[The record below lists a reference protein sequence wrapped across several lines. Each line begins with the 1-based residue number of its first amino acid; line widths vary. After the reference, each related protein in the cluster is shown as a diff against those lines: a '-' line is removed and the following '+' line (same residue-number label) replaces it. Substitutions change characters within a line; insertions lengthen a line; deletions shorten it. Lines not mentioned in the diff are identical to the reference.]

1 MQRGSLGGSILS
13 RSKAKERSGMS
24 PQSRL
29 VAGIVLIIVP
39 TVEIGGASILSL
51 LIADPAYA
59 QNDLRQDLWRAGHA
73 HAGVWLVLS
82 LVALR
87 YVDEATLSEGMR
99 WVVRLAFPV
108 AAVLMALAFFLSVLS
123 PEATEPNAM
132 INLAYVAGLLLAVG
146 LLVLGVGLIRGR
158 KTASEPT

>member
-1 MQRGSLGGSILS
+1 MS
-13 RSKAKERSGMS
+13 SK
-24 PQSRL
+24 SRL
-29 VAGIVLIIVP
+29 VAGILLLVVV
-39 TVEIGGASILSL
+39 TVEFGGVSILSL
-51 LIADPAYA
+51 LIADPSYA

-99 WVVRLAFPV
+99 WVVRLAFPA

-132 INLAYVAGLLLAVG
+132 IYLAYVGGVVLAVG

-158 KTASEPT
+158 TTSREIT

>member
-1 MQRGSLGGSILS
+1 
-13 RSKAKERSGMS
+13 MS

-51 LIADPAYA
+51 LIADPAYV
-59 QNDLRQDLWRAGHA
+59 QNELRQDLWRAGHA

-99 WVVRLAFPV
+99 WVVRLAFPA
-108 AAVLMALAFFLSVLS
+108 AAVLMALGFFLSVLS
-123 PEATEPNAM
+123 EEATEPNAL
-132 INLAYVAGLLLAVG
+132 IYLTYVAGVVLAVG
-146 LLVLGVGLIRGR
+146 LLILAVGLLRGR
-158 KTASEPT
+158 RRGAPREAA

>member
-1 MQRGSLGGSILS
+1 
-13 RSKAKERSGMS
+13 MS

-29 VAGIVLIIVP
+29 VAGILLILVP

-51 LIADPAYA
+51 LIADPSYS

-87 YVDEATLSEGMR
+87 YVDEATLSERMK
-99 WVVRLAFPV
+99 WLVRLAFPV
-108 AAVLMALAFFLSVLS
+108 AALMMPLAFFLSVLS

-132 INLAYVAGLLLAVG
+132 IYLAYVAGIVLAVG
-146 LLVLGVGLIRGR
+146 LLVLGVGLIRRRPVTPRGG
-158 KTASEPT
+158 

>member
-1 MQRGSLGGSILS
+1 
-13 RSKAKERSGMS
+13 MS

-29 VAGIVLIIVP
+29 VAGILLILLP

-51 LIADPAYA
+51 LISDPSYS

-87 YVDEATLSEGMR
+87 YVDEATLSEGTK
-99 WVVRLAFPV
+99 WLVRLAFP
-108 AAVLMALAFFLSVLS
+108 AAAILMPLAFFLSVLS

-132 INLAYVAGLLLAVG
+132 IYMAYVAGIVLGVG
-146 LLVLGVGLIRGR
+146 LLVLGVGLIRRRPLTPRGG
-158 KTASEPT
+158 

>member
-1 MQRGSLGGSILS
+1 
-13 RSKAKERSGMS
+13 MS

-29 VAGIVLIIVP
+29 VAGILLIVLP

-51 LIADPAYA
+51 LISDPSYS
-59 QNDLRQDLWRAGHA
+59 QNNLRQDLWRAGHA

-87 YVDEATLSEGMR
+87 YVDEATLSERMR
-99 WVVRLAFPV
+99 WVVRVAFP
-108 AAVLMALAFFLSVLS
+108 AAALMMPLAFFLSVLS

-132 INLAYVAGLLLAVG
+132 ISLAYVAGVVLAVG
-146 LLVLGVGLIRGR
+146 LLVLGVGLIRR
-158 KTASEPT
+158 RPPTPHGG

>member
-1 MQRGSLGGSILS
+1 
-13 RSKAKERSGMS
+13 MS

-29 VAGIVLIIVP
+29 VAGILLILLP

-51 LIADPAYA
+51 LIADPSYS

-87 YVDEATLSEGMR
+87 YVDEATLTTHLMLSES
-99 WVVRLAFPV
+99 V
-108 AAVLMALAFFLSVLS
+108 ASS
-123 PEATEPNAM
+123 T
-132 INLAYVAGLLLAVG
+132 
-146 LLVLGVGLIRGR
+146 
-158 KTASEPT
+158 

>member
-1 MQRGSLGGSILS
+1 
-13 RSKAKERSGMS
+13 MS

-29 VAGIVLIIVP
+29 VAGILLIVLP

-51 LIADPAYA
+51 LISDPSYS

-87 YVDEATLSEGMR
+87 YVDEATLSERMK
-99 WVVRLAFPV
+99 WLVRLAFP
-108 AAVLMALAFFLSVLS
+108 AAALMMPLAFFLSVLS

-132 INLAYVAGLLLAVG
+132 IYLAYVAGLVLGVG
-146 LLVLGVGLIRGR
+146 LLVLGVGLIRR
-158 KTASEPT
+158 RPPTPHGG

>member
-1 MQRGSLGGSILS
+1 
-13 RSKAKERSGMS
+13 MS

-29 VAGIVLIIVP
+29 VAGILLILVP

-51 LIADPAYA
+51 LIADPTYA

-87 YVDEATLSEGMR
+87 YVDEATLSASMR
-99 WVVRLAFPV
+99 WVVRVAFP
-108 AAVLMALAFFLSVLS
+108 AAALLMPLAFFLSVLS

-132 INLAYVAGLLLAVG
+132 IYLAYVAGVVLAVG
-146 LLVLGVGLIRGR
+146 LLVLGVGLVRRPLTSREG
-158 KTASEPT
+158 

>member
-1 MQRGSLGGSILS
+1 
-13 RSKAKERSGMS
+13 MS

-29 VAGIVLIIVP
+29 VAGILLILVP
-39 TVEIGGASILSL
+39 TVEIGGVSILSL
-51 LIADPAYA
+51 LIGDLQYA

-99 WVVRLAFPV
+99 WVVRLALPA
-108 AAVLMALAFFLSVLS
+108 AAVLMPLGFFLSVLS
-123 PEATEPNAM
+123 PEATEPNAL
-132 INLAYVAGLLLAVG
+132 IYLTYVAGVVLAVG
-146 LLVLGVGLIRGR
+146 LLVLGASLVPGR
-158 KTASEPT
+158 RTEREVA